1 MCLLCRLFQWLS
13 VFQPI
18 YLTAIIYYIGPSGVI
33 RDQAQVT
40 TLEAGTPMRFVSSPC
55 VPGGKSVG
63 SLIERCSLTSALC
76 TAVHVRRLRRA
87 ADYVRICAIAS

>member
-1 MCLLCRLFQWLS
+1 MRRLLLGLLCRLFQGLS

-40 TLEAGTPMRFVSSPC
+40 TLEAGASIAR
-55 VPGGKSVG
+55 VPVFPGVRR
-63 SLIERCSLTSALC
+63 LIERCSL
-76 TAVHVRRLRRA
+76 VRFA
-87 ADYVRICAIAS
+87 Q